1 MNCLPQRMFPMSIQ
15 ILADVLGGRL
25 GRSWCP
31 FLAALLVAV
40 VGCGPGR
47 GVVPVT
53 GIAKLKDGTPLA
65 RGHVFLTGG
74 GENGARGQIQPD
86 GTFRLGTFTPTDG
99 VKPGTYTAYVLG
111 ATEEDTRSYD
121 EKLNQ
126 TKPAPPSLVDK
137 KYDAAATSD
146 LRVEVKP
153 PKTHLELVLEPN
165 TAPGKSQPKR

>member
-1 MNCLPQRMFPMSIQ
+1 MPMQ
-15 ILADVLGGRL
+15 TLADVLGERL
-25 GRSWCP
+25 GRRWCP
-31 FLAALLVAV
+31 TLIAALLVAV
-40 VGCGPGR
+40 FGCGPSR

-74 GENGARGQIQPD
+74 GANGARGQIQPD

-99 VKPGTYTAYVLG
+99 AKPGTYTAYILG
-111 ATEEDTRSYD
+111 ATKEDTRSYD

-126 TKPAPPSLVDK
+126 TKPAPPSLVDT

-146 LRVEVKP
+146 LRVEIKP
-153 PKTHLELVLEPN
+153 PKTHLDLVLEPN
-165 TAPGKSQPKR
+165 TAPSKSPPKR

>member
-1 MNCLPQRMFPMSIQ
+1 MPMQ
-15 ILADVLGGRL
+15 ILADARDGRP
-25 GRSWCP
+25 GRRWCP
-31 FLAALLVAV
+31 ILAALLVAV
-40 VGCGPGR
+40 VGCGPSR
-47 GVVPVT
+47 GVIPVT

-74 GENGARGQIQPD
+74 GETGARGQIGPD
-86 GTFRLGTFTPTDG
+86 GTFRLGTFTATDG
-99 VKPGTYTAYVLG
+99 AKPGTYTASILG

-146 LRVEVKP
+146 LRVEIKP

-165 TAPGKSQPKR
+165 TAPGKSPPKR

>member
-1 MNCLPQRMFPMSIQ
+1 MQ
-15 ILADVLGGRL
+15 IHAAVLDGRPGRRCRVTLA
-25 GRSWCP
+25 
-31 FLAALLVAV
+31 AALLVMLA
-40 VGCGPGR
+40 GCGPSR
-47 GVVPVT
+47 GVIPVT
-53 GIAKLKDGTPLA
+53 GIAKLEDGTPLA

-86 GTFRLGTFTPTDG
+86 GTFRLGTFTATDG
-99 VKPGTYTAYVLG
+99 AKPGTYTAYILG

-146 LRVEVKP
+146 LRVEIKP
-153 PKTHLELVLEPN
+153 PKTRLELVLEPN
-165 TAPGKSQPKR
+165 TAPSKSPFKR